1 MKYTLALL
9 NTSIA
14 TEYGSYDYAP
24 LSLSDAQSL
33 IYDAVHGQ
41 CNVST
46 GGFQSH
52 IGHESTAVLMS
63 TLLNVEIKMDR
74 TPLSQEPGQLALVF
88 KLKGRAPEGVIL
100 TIEEIEAI
108 GYSFGL
114 LTRTA

>member
-1 MKYTLALL
+1 MKLALL

-14 TEYGSYDYAP
+14 TQYGSYDYQP

-33 IYDAVHGQ
+33 IYDALNGQ

-46 GGFQSH
+46 DGVQSH

-63 TLLNVEIKMDR
+63 TLLNADIKMDR
-74 TPLSQEPGQLALVF
+74 TPLTQEAGQLALVF
-88 KLKGRAPEGVIL
+88 KLNGRAPEGKIL
-100 TIEEIEAI
+100 SIEEIESI